1 MRIAIV
7 TTHPIQYNAPWF
19 RLLNEQSGI
28 HLKVFYT
35 WTDSK
40 TIAKYDPG
48 FGRVIEWDIPL
59 LDGYEYTFVN
69 NVSSNQGSHHY
80 RGIDNPTLNNEI
92 EEWGADAVLV
102 FGWAYKSHL
111 ACLRYFKGKIP
122 VLFRGDSTLLDRVGG
137 MKEVLR
143 KIFLRFVYRHVD
155 YALYVGANNK
165 KYFLEHAIKEHQL
178 VYVPHAIDNDRF
190 SYRNYEHDIRINAWK
205 KELGI
210 EGCFSLLFAGK
221 LEPKKNPAYLL
232 QLAAKM
238 TDKNLRF
245 IFVGNGV
252 LEESLKRQAQK
263 DNRIV
268 FMDFQNQQN
277 MPLVYRL
284 ADVFVLPS
292 IGPGETWGLAIN
304 EAMSCGL
311 PIIASD
317 KVGGAVDLIN
327 GNGIIVSPSD
337 ISSSVNYIQNLMSHK
352 EYLKE
357 QSSMSIDRVNNFS
370 YTVLV
375 NHLFQFLLK
384 LELHRELKK

>member
-1 MRIAIV
+1 
-7 TTHPIQYNAPWF
+7 
-19 RLLNEQSGI
+19 
-28 HLKVFYT
+28 
-35 WTDSK
+35 
-40 TIAKYDPG
+40 
-48 FGRVIEWDIPL
+48 
-59 LDGYEYTFVN
+59 
-69 NVSSNQGSHHY
+69 
-80 RGIDNPTLNNEI
+80 
-92 EEWGADAVLV
+92 
-102 FGWAYKSHL
+102 
-111 ACLRYFKGKIP
+111 
-122 VLFRGDSTLLDRVGG
+122 
-137 MKEVLR
+137 
-143 KIFLRFVYRHVD
+143 
-155 YALYVGANNK
+155 
-165 KYFLEHAIKEHQL
+165 

-190 SYRNYEHDIRINAWK
+190 AYRDYEHDIRINAWK

-221 LEPKKNPAYLL
+221 LESKKNPAYLL

-252 LEESLKRQAQK
+252 LEDSLKRQAQK
-263 DNRIV
+263 DSRII

-337 ISSSVNYIQNLMSHK
+337 ISSSVNYIQNLMSDK
-352 EYLKE
+352 KYLKE

-384 LELHRELKK
+384 LELHRGLKK